1 MFRNVTRA
9 LKSFELS
16 IFLFLF
22 FLFFIDLNHVLQ
34 NVAVFQVFQ
43 KVEFVNQAQ
52 TGFFLKYQSIH
63 IRSMQY
69 KYSFLHKVFYKWIMS
84 IHSYLIICVLTAKE
98 TWSKRKTWDTLLS
111 QKWFAQ
117 AEILLSLQKQPV
129 KPSE

>member
-1 MFRNVTRA
+1 MLHVSQ
-9 LKSFELS
+9 KVLS
-16 IFLFLF
+16 WVFFFFFFSF
-22 FLFFIDLNHVLQ
+22 FLLIWIMCCKML
-34 NVAVFQVFQ
+34 QVFQ

-111 QKWFAQ
+111 QKWFAHT
-117 AEILLSLQKQPV
+117 EILLSLQKQPV